1 MLGKLII
8 GGVTLATVGY
18 GIKIYCEEEGC
29 SLFDDDVISDE
40 RAEEAS
46 PPSTLPEDDTAL
58 NFYYYKVSLW
68 ESSLEEAKSLL
79 NQLENCPYKIKLDQ
93 AVAEDTIEGSVDV
106 AKVTK
111 RMKQYGKLLAK
122 ADRLLRDELYVL
134 RNIIEV
140 SSDYS
145 AFTDEMKATVESV
158 YALSN
163 VMVLLCQEP
172 IMADDGVSKYSK
184 ELLKNQRVI
193 VNGITATKQDDH
205 E

>member
-18 GIKIYCEEEGC
+18 GIKIYCEDEGC
-29 SLFDDDVISDE
+29 SLFDDVISDE
-40 RAEEAS
+40 RTESS
-46 PPSTLPEDDTAL
+46 PPAVVPEDDIAL

-68 ESSLEEAKSLL
+68 ESSLEEARSLF
-79 NQLENCPYKIKLDQ
+79 NQLENCSQDIKLDQ

-111 RMKQYGKLLAK
+111 RMKQYGKLFAK
-122 ADRLLRDELYVL
+122 ADRLLRNELYVL

-145 AFTDEMKATVESV
+145 AYTDEMKATVESV
-158 YALSN
+158 YALAN

-172 IMADDGVSKYSK
+172 IMADDGTVSKHSK
-184 ELLKNQRVI
+184 ELLKGQKVI
-193 VNGITATKQDDH
+193 INSISTKVHNH